1 MYVGRIVSV
10 GRSEGKSWVAYRVS
24 SRSFPNRRAEI
35 RGQSFL
41 VSPLNA
47 ADLARNPYI
56 AYNCIRVLDDA
67 AVVANGTQAD
77 TILEKIEDGMR
88 PRDAISLCLA
98 TLGYERDELDTPR
111 IAGAVKGD
119 RGWLGIAKKDE
130 LRVQEFKLKDGQA
143 YMVATYEKTGFE
155 SIVLG
160 GKDSADIAS
169 QAFSLSFERPVCAA
183 AALARSVEIA
193 KDAKGFDLSRRSL
206 GAHCTSCRPHAIR
219 PSSRCR
225 SLNLSESA

>member
-1 MYVGRIVSV
+1 MYVGRIVV
-10 GRSEGKSWVAYRVS
+10 IGRSEGRSWVAYRVS

-35 RGQSFL
+35 RGKSIL

-77 TILEKIEDGMR
+77 TILEKMEDGMR
-88 PRDAISLCLA
+88 PLDAISLCLA

-119 RGWLGIAKKDE
+119 RGWLGIARKDE
-130 LRVQEFKLKDGQA
+130 LRVREFKLEDGQA

-155 SIVLG
+155 PVNMG
-160 GKDSADIAS
+160 GRDPADIAR
-169 QAFSLSFERPVCAA
+169 QAFDLSFERPVCAA
-183 AALARSVEIA
+183 AAVGQPAGPA
-193 KDAKGFDLSRRSL
+193 KDAKGFDL
-206 GAHCTSCRPHAIR
+206 AVYNPV
-219 PSSRCR
+219 
-225 SLNLSESA
+225 